1 VPLVRDAQ
9 RDEIR
14 MTNAKLFRDA
24 VDLAF
29 FGYRDRLVSYV
40 RGQADIEQ

>member
-9 RDEIR
+9 RDEIG
-14 MTNAKLFRDA
+14 MVNTKLFPDA

-29 FGYRDRLVSYV
+29 FGRRDRLVC
-40 RGQADIEQ
+40 R